1 MLFIFSEDIVLFSF
15 VMSSV
20 GKIKSLLIFFPSLAK
35 ISNKACCLKGVFEVR
50 ELCINGIF
58 VD

>member
-1 MLFIFSEDIVLFSF
+1 MLFIFSEDIVFFFF

-20 GKIKSLLIFFPSLAK
+20 GKIKFFLIFFLSLVK
-35 ISNKACCLKGVFEVR
+35 ISNKVCCLKGVFEVR
-50 ELCINGIF
+50 EFCINGIF